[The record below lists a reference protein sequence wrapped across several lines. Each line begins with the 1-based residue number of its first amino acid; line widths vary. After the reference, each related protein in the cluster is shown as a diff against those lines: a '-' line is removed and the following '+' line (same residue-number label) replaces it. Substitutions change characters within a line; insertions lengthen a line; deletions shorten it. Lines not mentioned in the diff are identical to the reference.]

1 MGQKIKLYNSYEH
14 NEEGFSVEGSEESK
28 KATDLRLKK
37 TNEILKSMPKVN
49 LFGSNRAKKIIVAWG
64 STKGAILE
72 ALKGMENKEDY
83 AFLQIRGMW
92 PLDPKIGQIINAFKE
107 KILIENN
114 ASGQL
119 ETLLKSQM
127 TVEFTKRIIKYD
139 GRPFF
144 PEEIKEALND

>member
-1 MGQKIKLYNSYEH
+1 
-14 NEEGFSVEGSEESK
+14 
-28 KATDLRLKK
+28 
-37 TNEILKSMPKVN
+37 MPKVN
-49 LFGSNRAKKIIVAWG
+49 LFGSDKAKKIIVAWG
-64 STKGAILE
+64 SSKGAILE
-72 ALKGMENKEDY
+72 ALKEMKNKEDF

-107 KILIENN
+107 KILVENN
-114 ASGQL
+114 ATAQL

-127 TVEFTKRIIKYD
+127 TIEFTKRILKYD

>member
-1 MGQKIKLYNSYEH
+1 
-14 NEEGFSVEGSEESK
+14 
-28 KATDLRLKK
+28 
-37 TNEILKSMPKVN
+37 MPKVN